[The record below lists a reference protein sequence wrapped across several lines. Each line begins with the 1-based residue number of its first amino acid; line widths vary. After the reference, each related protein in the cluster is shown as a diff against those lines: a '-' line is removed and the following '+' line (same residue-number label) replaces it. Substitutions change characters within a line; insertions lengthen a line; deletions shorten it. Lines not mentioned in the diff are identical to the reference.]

1 MKKTAYLLSRKDD
14 QSIAQLNSLLLKQV
28 AAELLMSACKHFTI
42 NLFDDAVADAAPL
55 RLQRQQPSIDAVLF
69 VWFEDDA
76 ALAAVELALAAHA
89 TILSAYLL
97 LEHTPIPTPNG
108 LPQSNGMRTPGIL
121 QLAFLK
127 VPERLQY
134 DEWLSIWQNSHTQVA
149 IDIQS
154 TFIYRQ
160 NVVQSC
166 LSDNDLGYSA
176 IVEEAFP
183 LEAMTS
189 QHAFYAVQSDT
200 QLAARQS
207 AMWNS
212 SKRFIDLSDLDV
224 LPTSEYRW

>member
-1 MKKTAYLLSRKDD
+1 MA
-14 QSIAQLNSLLLKQV
+14 NSP
-28 AAELLMSACKHFTI
+28 EG
-42 NLFDDAVADAAPL
+42 
-55 RLQRQQPSIDAVLF
+55 QQK
-69 VWFEDDA
+69 
-76 ALAAVELALAAHA
+76 
-89 TILSAYLL
+89 Y
-97 LEHTPIPTPNG
+97 
-108 LPQSNGMRTPGIL
+108 NGMRTPGML

-127 VPERLQY
+127 LPERLQY
-134 DEWLSIWQNSHTQVA
+134 DEWLSIWQDSHTQVA
-149 IDIQS
+149 IDMQS
-154 TFIYRQ
+154 TLIYRQ

-189 QHAFYAVQSDT
+189 QHAFYAVQSDA

-224 LPTSEYRW
+224 LPTSEYCW

>member
-1 MKKTAYLLSRKDD
+1 MKKTAYLLSRKVD
-14 QSIAQLNSLLLKQV
+14 QSFAQLNSVLLEQV
-28 AAELLMSACKHFTI
+28 AAELQTSACEHFTI
-42 NLFDDAVADAAPL
+42 NLFDEAVADAARL

-69 VWFEDDA
+69 VWFENDA

-89 TILSAYLL
+89 TILSVYLL
-97 LEHTPIPTPNG
+97 QEHTPIPAPEG
-108 LPQSNGMRTPGIL
+108 QQKYNGMRTPGML

-127 VPERLQY
+127 LPERLQY
-134 DEWLSIWQNSHTQVA
+134 DKWLSIWQDSHTQVA
-149 IDIQS
+149 IDMQS
-154 TFIYRQ
+154 TLIYRQ

-189 QHAFYAVQSDT
+189 QHAFYAVQSDA

-224 LPTSEYRW
+224 LPTSEYCW